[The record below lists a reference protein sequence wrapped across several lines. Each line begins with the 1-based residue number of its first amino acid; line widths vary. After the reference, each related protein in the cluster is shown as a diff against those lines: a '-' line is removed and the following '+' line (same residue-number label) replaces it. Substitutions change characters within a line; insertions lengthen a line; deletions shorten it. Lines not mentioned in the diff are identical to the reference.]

1 MTTGGSTRGRWISAL
16 TSCQPTKRRR
26 DKSQPAATPNG
37 RLISVDESHRRRTA
51 WLRFAA
57 FLAVAAITLA
67 VNYALATGRE
77 DSDSYRPEP
86 VETADHLLGVTT
98 SLGLDAV
105 RSSECLS
112 LSQAEDVVEFGPDLF
127 LFTVT
132 DGKSKAESVAD
143 CLRDGLA
150 ERVTLAPL

>member
-1 MTTGGSTRGRWISAL
+1 MTPDPS
-16 TSCQPTKRRR
+16 
-26 DKSQPAATPNG
+26 DG

-132 DGKSKAESVAD
+132 GGKSKAESVAD